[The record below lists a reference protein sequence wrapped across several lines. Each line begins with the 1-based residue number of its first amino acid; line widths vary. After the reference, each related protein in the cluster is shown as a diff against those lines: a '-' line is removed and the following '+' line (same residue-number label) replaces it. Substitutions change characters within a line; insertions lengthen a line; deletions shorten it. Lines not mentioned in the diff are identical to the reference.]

1 MRPQDF
7 SSLVLSRYEL
17 RLRARQSTSLPA
29 FLGSTLRGAFG
40 HALKEAVCLMSH
52 RDCSH
57 CLVADRC
64 IYPYLFETPAPAD
77 LLQLRGQQQ
86 APHPFI
92 LAPPGLLKSASD
104 RPSAEKEH
112 LPQPSN
118 QAAPSHSTASLKC
131 SLPGS
136 VPVLRKASQIMP
148 GEMRMSSSPP
158 NERLKF
164 AAGDE
169 LRFRL
174 TLMGRA
180 TDYLSYVIYTVSEM
194 ARRGLGAERAGF
206 VLRSVAVLDEC
217 SERETIYTAGDR
229 RSLVPVDAVSNLSDL
244 LEARLQE
251 LRHDGSKLS
260 DVVKL
265 RFTTPTRIRV
275 EGDLQTSL
283 GFELLIRNLL
293 RRVSM
298 LIAVHGAAR
307 LDLDYKGLIARAA
320 GVGIGKASL
329 SWHDWQRYS
338 NRQETKMTLG
348 GFIGDV
354 EYKGE
359 AIAEFLPLLVAGEIL
374 HVGTGTSFGLGKYEI
389 VV

>member
-1 MRPQDF
+1 MTPNDF
-7 SSLVLSRYEL
+7 APLDLSRYEL
-17 RLRARQSTSLPA
+17 TLRACEAASLPA

-64 IYPYLFETPAPAD
+64 IYPYLFETPVPAD
-77 LLQLRGQQQ
+77 LPQFRGLQQ

-92 LAPPGLLKSASD
+92 LAPPSVLKSATEK
-104 RPSAEKEH
+104 PVVAKEH
-112 LPQPSN
+112 SLSSRDQRASKHSDASIKRPLPS
-118 QAAPSHSTASLKC
+118 
-131 SLPGS
+131 G
-136 VPVLRKASQIMP
+136 VPVLRKALPITPQ
-148 GEMRMSSSPP
+148 ETRTSSSLP
-158 NERLKF
+158 NERLNF
-164 AAGDE
+164 AVGDE

-174 TLMGRA
+174 MLMGRA
-180 TDYLSYVIYTVSEM
+180 NDYLSYVIYAVSEM

-206 VLRSVAVLDEC
+206 ALHSVAVLGES
-217 SERETIYTAGDR
+217 SERETIYTAGNK
-229 RSLVPVDAVSNLSDL
+229 RSLVPIDAVNTLSDL

-251 LRHDGSKLS
+251 LEHTGRTPG

-283 GFELLIRNLL
+283 SFELLIRNLL

-298 LIAVHGAAR
+298 LIAVHGQSR

-320 GVGIGKASL
+320 GIGIDRAL
-329 SWHDWQRYS
+329 LNWHDWQRYS
-338 NRQETKMTLG
+338 NRQETKMKLG
-348 GFIGDV
+348 GFIG
-354 EYKGE
+354 EIQYCGE
-359 AIAEFLPLLVAGEIL
+359 AVAEFLPLILAGEIL

-389 VV
+389 VG